1 MSKRTKEK
9 QGRNVSP
16 VFYTIQ
22 EVAEVLK
29 VSVSTVRR
37 SVKTGKLGVTRV
49 GSPGQIRVSQ
59 TALDRYLAQSTDA
72 VTDAHSDYATS
83 QAAAPIIAHVAPS
96 SAKSSTVRELK
107 GSVGGAQ
114 WRVLNGDVRA
124 ALECLPPASVDC
136 VVTSPPYYWQRDYEV
151 DGQIG
156 HEQTIDGYVDAMK
169 TVFRGVY
176 RALAEDGTLFLNLG
190 DTYYSAKG
198 KPHGRD
204 DKHNGRQMMR
214 RHLRAVDGPGLGL
227 PRKSLIGIPW
237 RVALALQSDGWTLRS
252 AVLWERPGT
261 LPEPTAHDRPWR
273 TYEHVFIFSK
283 GPRYFFD
290 RRGLKGDEDIWRIVA
305 RPENPGAHFAP
316 YPRELVDRCL
326 DVGCKPGGV
335 VLDPFV
341 GSGTTMLAALSR
353 KSPAVG
359 IDLKPEYCDF
369 IVERIAREFSP
380 RTSNAAAQRSLM
392 ASGVST
398 AAPGATSASV

>member
-1 MSKRTKEK
+1 MYPTY
-9 QGRNVSP
+9 
-16 VFYTIQ
+16 YTVQ
-22 EVAEVLK
+22 EVAEALK

-37 SVKTGKLGVTRV
+37 AVKAGDIEVTRI
-49 GSPGQIRVSQ
+49 GTSGQIRVSQ
-59 TALDRYLAQSTDA
+59 NALDRYLGNASQGGKRTQRAGALVQHAQDRDVDA
-72 VTDAHSDYATS
+72 RTPRSVTLG
-83 QAAAPIIAHVAPS
+83 P
-96 SAKSSTVRELK
+96 VRELE
-107 GSVGGAQ
+107 GTARQGAK
-114 WRVLNGDVRA
+114 WRILNGDVRA
-124 ALECLPPASVDC
+124 ALDCLKPASVDC

-156 HEQTIDGYVDAMK
+156 HEQTIEGYVDAMK
-169 TVFRGVY
+169 VVFRGVH

-237 RVALALQSDGWTLRS
+237 RVAFALQSDGWTLRS

-283 GPRYFFD
+283 GPRYYFD

-316 YPRELVDRCL
+316 YPRELVERCL

-359 IDLKPEYCDF
+359 IDLKPEYCEF
-369 IVERIAREFSP
+369 IVERIAREIVR
-380 RTSNAAAQRSLM
+380 RTSNRATQRDLAANS
-392 ASGVST
+392 
-398 AAPGATSASV
+398 

>member
-1 MSKRTKEK
+1 MNSSSFHTL
-9 QGRNVSP
+9 QD
-16 VFYTIQ
+16 
-22 EVAEVLK
+22 VADLLK

-37 SVKTGKLGVTRV
+37 AVKAGQLNVTRV
-49 GSPGQIRVSQ
+49 GSLGQIRVSPQ
-59 TALDRYLAQSTDA
+59 ALESYIERHSVDA
-72 VTDAHSDYATS
+72 
-83 QAAAPIIAHVAPS
+83 
-96 SAKSSTVRELK
+96 
-107 GSVGGAQ
+107 GSVGPRGKSGTPAGAAPRNDPAPPLLVEQ
-114 WRVLNGDVRA
+114 LGSVRERSGDTPLGTTWRILNGDVQA
-124 ALECLPPASVDC
+124 ALQRLGTGSIDC
-136 VVTSPPYYWQRDYEV
+136 VVTSPPYYWQRDYGVE
-151 DGQIG
+151 GQIG
-156 HEQTIDGYVDAMK
+156 HEKTIQGYVEAL
-169 TVFRGVY
+169 TAVFRGVH
-176 RALAEDGTLFLNLG
+176 RVLAVDGTLFLNLG

-214 RHLRAVDGPGLGL
+214 QHLRAVDGPGLGL

-290 RRGLKGDEDIWRIVA
+290 RRGLRGEEDIWRIVA

-316 YPRELVDRCL
+316 YPRELVERCL
-326 DVGCKPGGV
+326 DIGCKRGGA

-341 GSGTTMLAALSR
+341 GSGTTMLAALDR
-353 KSPAVG
+353 ESPAVG

-369 IVERIAREFSP
+369 IIERIDREFKPRTINGSAREFSA
-380 RTSNAAAQRSLM
+380 NA
-392 ASGVST
+392 
-398 AAPGATSASV
+398 

>member
-1 MSKRTKEK
+1 MALRIESLAEELAKPEDVRL
-9 QGRNVSP
+9 R
-16 VFYTIQ
+16 
-22 EVAEVLK
+22 EVVA
-29 VSVSTVRR
+29 
-37 SVKTGKLGVTRV
+37 
-49 GSPGQIRVSQ
+49 
-59 TALDRYLAQSTDA
+59 ALDGHAVIFDGLGSRVEHLLDEMDEWIARAGEAERRLEDA
-72 VTDAHSDYATS
+72 DAKLTAVR
-83 QAAAPIIAHVAPS
+83 VAPVVPDS
-96 SAKSSTVRELK
+96 SKVREIR
-107 GSVGGAQ
+107 GTAPRAAE
-114 WRVLNGDVRA
+114 WRILNGDVLA
-124 ALECLPPASVDC
+124 ALDSLEPTSVNC

-156 HEQTIDGYVDAMK
+156 HEHTIDGYVDAMK
-169 TVFRGVY
+169 AVFRGVH
-176 RALAEDGTLFLNLG
+176 RVLAEDGTLFLNLG

-273 TYEHVFIFSK
+273 TYEHVFVFSK

-305 RPENPGAHFAP
+305 RPKNPGSHFAP
-316 YPRELVDRCL
+316 YPRELVERCL

-369 IVERIAREFSP
+369 IVERIAREF
-380 RTSNAAAQRSLM
+380 AQR
-392 ASGVST
+392 ASNCVARADASPQSEQ
-398 AAPGATSASV
+398 AEEWLCKRAFPGDES

>member
-1 MSKRTKEK
+1 MSKQSKGKR
-9 QGRNVSP
+9 GRNVSP
-16 VFYTIQ
+16 TFYTVQ

-37 SVKTGKLGVTRV
+37 AVKSGDLEVTRV
-49 GSPGQIRVSQ
+49 GTLGQIRVSQ
-59 TALDRYLAQSTDA
+59 KALDRYLAQSSESEADS
-72 VTDAHSDYATS
+72 HSENAIEQVIPQMKDDTAS
-83 QAAAPIIAHVAPS
+83 PPQPS
-96 SAKSSTVRELK
+96 SPVRELK
-107 GSVGGAQ
+107 GTVRGAR

-124 ALECLPPASVDC
+124 ALESLSAASVDC

-156 HEQTIDGYVDAMK
+156 HEQTIEGYVESMK
-169 TVFRGVY
+169 AVFRGVH
-176 RALAEDGTLFLNLG
+176 RVLAEDGTLFLNLG

-237 RVALALQSDGWTLRS
+237 RVALALQGDGWTLRS

-283 GPRYFFD
+283 GPRYYFD

-316 YPRELVDRCL
+316 YPRELVERCL

-359 IDLKPEYCDF
+359 IDLKPQYCDF
-369 IVERIAREFSP
+369 IAERVAREFHQ
-380 RTSNAAAQRSLM
+380 RVNGAAHRELAANA
-392 ASGVST
+392 
-398 AAPGATSASV
+398 

>member
-1 MSKRTKEK
+1 MSASFLTL
-9 QGRNVSP
+9 
-16 VFYTIQ
+16 Q
-22 EVAEVLK
+22 EVADVLR
-29 VSVSTVRR
+29 VSISTVRR
-37 SVKTGKLGVTRV
+37 AVKVGTLPVARV
-49 GSPGQIRVSQ
+49 GTRGQIRVSQ
-59 TALDRYLAQSTDA
+59 QALDGYVASGTNGQSVIA
-72 VTDAHSDYATS
+72 LGGGLRMPASAPQGVSPEREQAEALSNMLPVAHTKA
-83 QAAAPIIAHVAPS
+83 
-96 SAKSSTVRELK
+96 VREIT
-107 GSVGGAQ
+107 GVAANGTA
-114 WRVLNGDVRA
+114 WRVLNGDVNA
-124 ALECLPPASVDC
+124 TLERMEHGSVDC

-156 HEQTIDGYVDAMK
+156 HEQTIDGYVDALVR
-169 TVFRGVY
+169 VFRGIHRV
-176 RALAEDGTLFLNLG
+176 LADEGTVFLNLG

-237 RVALALQSDGWTLRS
+237 RVALKMQADGWTLRS
-252 AVLWERPGT
+252 AVIWQRPGT

-283 GPRYFFD
+283 GPRYYFN
-290 RRGLKGDEDIWRIVA
+290 RQALNGDEDIWQIIA

-326 DVGCKPGGV
+326 DVGCKSGGV

-341 GSGTTMLAALSR
+341 GSGTTMIAALSR
-353 KSPAVG
+353 NCTAIG

-369 IVERIAREFSP
+369 IVERIHREFETRP
-380 RTSNAAAQRSLM
+380 LKRAARGLRAQ
-392 ASGVST
+392 A
-398 AAPGATSASV
+398 